1 MRILKQIP
9 NALTISRFFMAAL
22 LVLGARRGYPSKY
35 LLFILLFAG
44 FSDFLDGFIA
54 RKMKATTNLGCV
66 LDGYAD
72 IALYVSAF
80 LSVYWLYP
88 TIIEQYIWGIIVL
101 LFLQIASW
109 VFSIIKFSRMTSYH
123 TYSAKIWGVTIVIS
137 LSIVFTFSN
146 GSLLPLMLLVGIL
159 SNIDEIV
166 ITAVMPYWRGE
177 ISDFNIALRLRHDYR
192 KP

>member
-1 MRILKQIP
+1 MRIIRQIP
-9 NALTISRFFMAAL
+9 NALTISRFFIAAF
-22 LVLGARRGYPSKY
+22 LVLDAKNGYASKY
-35 LLFILLFAG
+35 FLPLFIFAG

-54 RKMKATTNLGCV
+54 RKMKATTSHGCV

-72 IALYVSAF
+72 IALSVGAF
-80 LSVYWLYP
+80 LSAYWLYP
-88 TIIEQYIWGIIVL
+88 AIIKKYIWGVVIL

-123 TYSAKIWGVTIVIS
+123 TYSAKIWGIAIFIS
-137 LSIVFTFSN
+137 LGIVFAFSN
-146 GSLLPLMLLVGIL
+146 GSLLLLMLLVGIL

-177 ISDFNIALRLRHDYR
+177 ISNFNMALRLRNEYKR
-192 KP
+192 S